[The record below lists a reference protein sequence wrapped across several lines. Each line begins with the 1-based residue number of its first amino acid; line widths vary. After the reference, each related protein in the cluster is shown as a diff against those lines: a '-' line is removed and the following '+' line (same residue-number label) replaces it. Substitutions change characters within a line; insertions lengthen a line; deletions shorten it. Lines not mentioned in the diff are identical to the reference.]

1 VTLEL
6 TVEAATRATSELEK
20 ALAVLMPQLNPA
32 LVGPTLEELTAV
44 LADPAVTLLVATEGS
59 DIVATATVIV
69 YTTPAW
75 TKARIEDLVVDE
87 GRRGHGVGEALV
99 KKCVSVARERGASV
113 VELQSARR
121 REVANRLYP
130 RLGFE
135 RRESNVYRMVI
146 GVRGTEKEGG
156 AHT

>member
-1 VTLEL
+1 MTVGL
-6 TVEAATRATSELEK
+6 TIEAATEATPELEQG
-20 ALAVLMPQLNPA
+20 LAALMPQLNPA
-32 LVGPTLEELTAV
+32 LAGPTREALIAV
-44 LADPAVTLLVATEGS
+44 LADPATTLLVARQ
-59 DIVATATVIV
+59 DMLIVATATVIV

-87 GRRGHGVGEALV
+87 GNRGHGVGKALV
-99 KKCVSVARERGASV
+99 NACLNVARERGAGV

-135 RRESNVYRMVI
+135 RRESNVYRMML
-146 GVRGTEKEGG
+146 REGY
-156 AHT
+156 

>member
-1 VTLEL
+1 VTVEV
-6 TVEAATRATSELEK
+6 TVEAATDATPELER

-32 LVGPTLEELTAV
+32 LVGPTREELAAV
-44 LADPAVTLLVATEGS
+44 LADPATTLLVAREEAE
-59 DIVATATVIV
+59 IVATATVIV

-87 GRRGHGVGEALV
+87 AKRGHGVGEALV
-99 KKCVSVARERGASV
+99 KECLNVAKQRGAGV

-135 RRESNVYRMVI
+135 RRESNVYRMMI
-146 GVRGTEKEGG
+146 GVRGTE
-156 AHT
+156 ADANT

>member
-1 VTLEL
+1 VT
-6 TVEAATRATSELEK
+6 AATKATPELVR
-20 ALAVLMPQLNPA
+20 ALAALLPQLNPA
-32 LVGPTLEELTAV
+32 LVGPTGQELAAV
-44 LADPAVTLLVATEGS
+44 LADPATTLLVATGESG
-59 DIVATATVIV
+59 IVATATVIV

-87 GRRGHGVGEALV
+87 AMRGRGVGEALV
-99 KKCVSVARERGASV
+99 MECLNVARKRGAGV

-135 RRESNVYRMVI
+135 RRESNVYRMML
-146 GVRGTEKEGG
+146 RDT
-156 AHT
+156 H

>member
-1 VTLEL
+1 LTVGL
-6 TVEAATRATSELEK
+6 TVEAATEATPELEH
-20 ALAVLMPQLNPA
+20 ALALLMPQLNRA
-32 LVGPTLEELTAV
+32 LVGPTRKELAAV
-44 LADPAVTLLVATEGS
+44 VADPATTLLVAREGAE
-59 DIVATATVIV
+59 IVATATVIV

-87 GRRGHGVGEALV
+87 AKRGQGIGEALV
-99 KKCVSVARERGASV
+99 KECLNVAKERGAGV

-135 RRESNVYRMVI
+135 RRESNVYRMMI
-146 GVRGTEKEGG
+146 DLRGTAGD
-156 AHT
+156 ANT